1 MNVLIYVFF
10 FFSSRRRHTRS
21 LCDWSSDVC
30 SSDLLVLAQ
39 LDTIVSDN
47 IGHSDKLH
55 VLLLS
60 NRLSN
65 TLADYAEAVDSN
77 PGRGLGHLDD
87 SPRKRLSE
95 PSHLDITGQRRCQ
108 SLTLFPIFFQS

>member
-1 MNVLIYVFF
+1 MIFESPCHFYTRPFHVRKLIRD
-10 FFSSRRRHTRS
+10 RR
-21 LCDWSSDVC
+21 V
-30 SSDLLVLAQ
+30 DLETLVLAQ

-65 TLADYAEAVDSN
+65 TLADYAETVDSN

-95 PSHLDITGQRRCQ
+95 PSHLDITGQIGRASCRERQ
-108 SLTLFPIFFQS
+108 